1 MTFLGPITRMTN
13 NRNDLIDLLALLAL
27 LVQTPS
33 VNPMGQD
40 VAGPDY
46 LEKRLTETLSTVFD
60 SLGFSYARQEVLP
73 GRSNIFA
80 RIDGTV
86 PPEKGGELILLDA
99 HQDTVPVEG
108 MTVEPFGAKIESGR
122 MYGRGACDT
131 KASMAA
137 MIHAMVRLQKDPIER
152 RPTVV
157 LACTVNEECG
167 FSGVIE
173 LIRAVTDSVNDDDD
187 ISIKTY
193 KKILPRLPDLVLVG
207 EPTELRPVVAHKGS
221 ARWEI
226 HTHGR
231 SAHSSAPD
239 EGENAIYRMAR
250 VVSALEKYQ
259 AEVVPTLAYHPLCGR
274 PTLSVGTI
282 HGGTGVNLVPERCAI
297 TVDRRVVP
305 GESPIETYR
314 HAIDYLKAVGLNQP
328 WIEYVP
334 GMFSTPLTDNLS
346 RPVVERLAAATEG
359 VARVA
364 DPIGVSYGTN
374 ASWYADQGVPA
385 VVFGPGSIHQA
396 HTCDEWVEL
405 AQVEQAAEI
414 FYRFLKYQKRG
425 HSTF

>member
-1 MTFLGPITRMTN
+1 
-13 NRNDLIDLLALLAL
+13 
-27 LVQTPS
+27 
-33 VNPMGQD
+33 MGQN
-40 VAGPDY
+40 VAGPNY
-46 LEKRLTETLSTVFD
+46 LEKRLTDTLSTVFD
-60 SLGFSYARQEVLP
+60 SLGLVHVCQNVLT

-86 PPEKGGELILLDA
+86 PPEQGGPLILLDA

-108 MTVEPFGAKIESGR
+108 MTIEPFAATIHSDR

-137 MIHAMVRLQKDPIER
+137 MIHAMSRLLEDPADQ

-173 LIRAVTDSVNDDDD
+173 LIRAIANRSEDDE
-187 ISIKTY
+187 IRNVPL

-231 SAHSSAPD
+231 AAHSSAPH
-239 EGENAIYRMAR
+239 EGENAIYRMGHVIA
-250 VVSALEKYQ
+250 ALEKYQ
-259 AEVVPTLAYHPLCGR
+259 AEVVPTLAEHPLCGR

-282 HGGTGVNLVPERCAI
+282 HGGAGVNLVPERCVI
-297 TVDRRVVP
+297 TVDRRIVP
-305 GESPIETYR
+305 GESPVETYQ
-314 HAIDYLKAVGLNQP
+314 HAIDYLKASGLDQP
-328 WIEYVP
+328 WIEYIP
-334 GMFSTPLTDNLS
+334 TMFSSPLTDELS
-346 RPVVERLAAATEG
+346 GPVVQRLAAAAQG
-359 VARVA
+359 VAPVA
-364 DPIGVSYGTN
+364 DPIGVSYGTD
-374 ASWYADQGVPA
+374 ASWYAELGIPA

-396 HTCDEWVEL
+396 HTCDEWVDL

-414 FYRFLKYQKRG
+414 FYRFLKY
-425 HSTF
+425 TP

>member
-1 MTFLGPITRMTN
+1 MADNFNLLTDFLLT
-13 NRNDLIDLLALLAL
+13 DLLALL
-27 LVQTPS
+27 VKTPS

-46 LEKRLTETLSTVFD
+46 FEKRLTEVLATLFD
-60 SLGFSYARQEVLP
+60 TLGFSYVCQEVSP
-73 GRSNIFA
+73 SRVNILA
-80 RIDGTV
+80 RVDGTT

-108 MTVEPFGAKIESGR
+108 MTIDPFGAEIREGR
-122 MYGRGACDT
+122 LYGRGACDT

-137 MIHAMVRLQKDPIER
+137 MIDAMMRLKNEPLEY

-173 LIRAVTDSVNDDDD
+173 LLRAVTTDSDKGDTLAGKV
-187 ISIKTY
+187 KTNAAEV

-250 VVSALEKYQ
+250 VVLALEKYQ
-259 AEVVPTLAYHPLCGR
+259 AEVVGKLAEHPLCGR

-282 HGGTGVNLVPERCAI
+282 HGGTGVNLVPERCTI
-297 TVDRRVVP
+297 SIDRRVVP
-305 GESPIETYR
+305 GESPVEAYA
-314 HAIDYLKAVGLNQP
+314 HVVEYLKASGLNQP
-328 WIEYVP
+328 WLEHVP
-334 GMFSTPLTDNLS
+334 GTFSVPLTEERS
-346 RPVVERLAAATEG
+346 RSLVKRLAMAIRD
-359 VARVA
+359 VALVA
-364 DPIGVSYGTN
+364 DPIGVPYGTN
-374 ASWYADQGVPA
+374 ASCYAERGIPT
-385 VVFGPGSIHQA
+385 VVFGPGSIRQA
-396 HTCDEWVEL
+396 HTCDEWVDL
-405 AQVEQAAEI
+405 KQVEQAAEI
-414 FYRFLKYQKRG
+414 FYQFLK
-425 HSTF
+425 